1 LDDAHD
7 GGHDGLRRTEPSM
20 ATATVEDAVCVSG
33 SASHNRSIRFN
44 FLLYSPKFK
53 ADVSLTP
60 SVVSTRFAL
69 FVPPWTRLDST
80 SRPLK

>member
-20 ATATVEDAVCVSG
+20 ATATVGDAVCVSG

-53 ADVSLTP
+53 ADVSLSGQHEIRFVCATLD
-60 SVVSTRFAL
+60 STRFDFSA
-69 FVPPWTRLDST
+69 T
-80 SRPLK
+80 